1 MSYMK
6 EFTKGLI
13 KENPTLV
20 TLLGMCPTLAIT
32 TMASNAIGMGA
43 AATFVLICSN
53 VVISLLKKVIP
64 KAVRLP
70 CYIVIIA
77 GFVTLVGL
85 LLQAFV
91 PAVYDAL
98 GLYLPLITVNCI
110 ILGRAEMFAS
120 KNNVAASALDGA
132 GMGIGFTLA
141 LLVMGSIREIIGS
154 GSWFG
159 IDLGIG
165 KVVEPMTLFVM
176 PAGGFFVLGCV
187 IAIVN
192 KIANREPPKATG
204 CAGCPNKDS
213 CAGSDAPAVKTES
226 AVMADTAK
234 AAQKTDA
241 AAKVTEKKA
250 EAAANITEKK
260 TEAAVKPDE
269 KKADEK
275 KSDEK
280 KPEEKKSDDKPAENA
295 KEGKK

>member
-1 MSYMK
+1 MK

-64 KAVRLP
+64 SQVRLP
-70 CYIVIIA
+70 SYIVIIA

-85 LLQAFV
+85 VLQAYI

-98 GLYLPLITVNCI
+98 GIYLPLITVNCI

-141 LLVMGSIREIIGS
+141 LLAVGSIREIFG
-154 GSWFG
+154 GGTWFG
-159 IDLGIG
+159 IQICPDFMQ
-165 KVVEPMTLFVM
+165 PMTIFIL

-187 IAIVN
+187 IALVN
-192 KIANREPPKATG
+192 KISNRKPPEVSGCAACPNREG
-204 CAGCPNKDS
+204 CISCP
-213 CAGSDAPAVKTES
+213 S
-226 AVMADTAK
+226 AE
-234 AAQKTDA
+234 
-241 AAKVTEKKA
+241 TEKK
-250 EAAANITEKK
+250 
-260 TEAAVKPDE
+260 
-269 KKADEK
+269 
-275 KSDEK
+275 
-280 KPEEKKSDDKPAENA
+280 EEK
-295 KEGKK
+295 

>member
-1 MSYMK
+1 MSYLK

-64 KAVRLP
+64 SQVRLP
-70 CYIVIIA
+70 SYIVIIA

-85 LLQAFV
+85 VLQAYV

-98 GLYLPLITVNCI
+98 GIYLPLITVNCI

-141 LLVMGSIREIIGS
+141 LLAVGSVREIFG
-154 GSWFG
+154 GGTWFG
-159 IDLGIG
+159 IQ
-165 KVVEPMTLFVM
+165 VCPEFMQPMTIFIL

-187 IAIVN
+187 IALVN
-192 KIANREPPKATG
+192 KLSNRKPPEAACCAACPNREG
-204 CAGCPNKDS
+204 CISCP
-213 CAGSDAPAVKTES
+213 S
-226 AVMADTAK
+226 AE
-234 AAQKTDA
+234 
-241 AAKVTEKKA
+241 TEKK
-250 EAAANITEKK
+250 
-260 TEAAVKPDE
+260 
-269 KKADEK
+269 
-275 KSDEK
+275 
-280 KPEEKKSDDKPAENA
+280 EEK
-295 KEGKK
+295 

>member
-53 VVISLLKKVIP
+53 VAISLLKKFIP
-64 KAVRLP
+64 KQVRLP
-70 CYIVIIA
+70 SYIVVIA
-77 GFVTLVGL
+77 GFVTLISL
-85 LLQAFV
+85 ILQAFV

-98 GLYLPLITVNCI
+98 GIYLPLITVNCI

-141 LLVMGSIREIIGS
+141 LLAVGSIREILGS
-154 GSWFG
+154 GTWFG
-159 IDLGIG
+159 LTIYPDF
-165 KVVEPMTLFVM
+165 VQPMTIFVL

-192 KIANREPPKATG
+192 KIANRKPPEATG
-204 CAGCPNKDS
+204 CAACPNRES
-213 CAGSDAPAVKTES
+213 CISVE
-226 AVMADTAK
+226 
-234 AAQKTDA
+234 
-241 AAKVTEKKA
+241 
-250 EAAANITEKK
+250 
-260 TEAAVKPDE
+260 
-269 KKADEK
+269 
-275 KSDEK
+275 
-280 KPEEKKSDDKPAENA
+280 KPEVSENKEKEEN
-295 KEGKK
+295 K

>member
-64 KAVRLP
+64 SQVRLP
-70 CYIVIIA
+70 SYIVIIA

-85 LLQAFV
+85 VLQAYI

-98 GLYLPLITVNCI
+98 GIYLPLITVNCI

-141 LLVMGSIREIIGS
+141 LLAVGSIREIFGS
-154 GSWFG
+154 GTWFG
-159 IDLGIG
+159 IQICPDFMQ
-165 KVVEPMTLFVM
+165 PMTIFIL

-187 IAIVN
+187 IALVN
-192 KIANREPPKATG
+192 KISNRKPPEVSGCAACPNREG
-204 CAGCPNKDS
+204 CISCP
-213 CAGSDAPAVKTES
+213 S
-226 AVMADTAK
+226 AA
-234 AAQKTDA
+234 
-241 AAKVTEKKA
+241 TEKK
-250 EAAANITEKK
+250 
-260 TEAAVKPDE
+260 
-269 KKADEK
+269 
-275 KSDEK
+275 
-280 KPEEKKSDDKPAENA
+280 EEK
-295 KEGKK
+295 

>member
-64 KAVRLP
+64 PQVRLP
-70 CYIVIIA
+70 SYIVIIA
-77 GFVTLVGL
+77 GFVTLVGFV
-85 LLQAFV
+85 LQAYV
-91 PAVYDAL
+91 PPVYDAL
-98 GLYLPLITVNCI
+98 GIYLPLITVNCI

-141 LLVMGSIREIIGS
+141 LLAVGSIREIFG
-154 GSWFG
+154 GGTWFG
-159 IDLGIG
+159 IQICPDFIQ
-165 KVVEPMTLFVM
+165 PMTIFIL

-187 IAIVN
+187 IALVN
-192 KIANREPPKATG
+192 KISNREPKKAVG
-204 CAGCPNKDS
+204 CAACGGCESCEGCP
-213 CAGSDAPAVKTES
+213 S
-226 AVMADTAK
+226 ADEN
-234 AAQKTDA
+234 
-241 AAKVTEKKA
+241 EKK
-250 EAAANITEKK
+250 
-260 TEAAVKPDE
+260 
-269 KKADEK
+269 
-275 KSDEK
+275 
-280 KPEEKKSDDKPAENA
+280 EEK
-295 KEGKK
+295 